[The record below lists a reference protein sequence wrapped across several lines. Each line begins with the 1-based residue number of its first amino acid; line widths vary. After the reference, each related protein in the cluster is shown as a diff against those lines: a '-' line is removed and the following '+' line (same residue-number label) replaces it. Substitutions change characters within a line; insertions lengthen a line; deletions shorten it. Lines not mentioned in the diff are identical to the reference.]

1 MKLQAFLSWWLS
13 ELAEMLPDR
22 LRPAGGTVWTV
33 EIRGD
38 MLEAGRVGRSGWQK
52 AGEAALADGEQVR
65 RLVREA
71 GNRPAIL
78 RLNPG
83 QSLCRT
89 VILPQAAEPQ
99 MRDAIAFQ
107 IDRYT
112 PFRADDVFFG
122 FTVAGRDSEGQTIQ
136 VELAV
141 APRKMVAGLV
151 ERLRGLGVETG
162 HLAVDDIA
170 IGQEAAARHATGR
183 AVLVPLILAA
193 ILAVADIAAPLV
205 RGWLELEELRAEM
218 EEAKAKAVATAALR
232 QDVDRQSRQLSFAA
246 ERRRVQPP
254 MEEVLTELTRLVP
267 DGTWATHLSI
277 DGGTVQFTG
286 TSNAANSLV
295 TALEQSALFTR
306 AAFRSPVTQDSATG
320 SEQFHLSADL
330 RARQP

>member
-1 MKLQAFLSWWLS
+1 MKIQAFLNWWLS
-13 ELAEMLPDR
+13 ELAEMLPAR
-22 LRPAGGTVWTV
+22 LRPQGGTAWTV

-38 MLEAGRVGRSGWQK
+38 MLEAGRMGRSGWQK
-52 AGEAALADGEQVR
+52 AGEAPLADAAHVKA
-65 RLVREA
+65 LVHEA

-78 RLNPG
+78 RLNPS

-99 MRDAIAFQ
+99 IRDAIAFQ

-112 PFRADDVFFG
+112 PFRTEDVFFG
-122 FTVAGRDSEGQTIQ
+122 FAVTNREDQTLE

-151 ERLRGLGVETG
+151 EMLRGLGVETG
-162 HLAVDDIA
+162 RLAVGDIA
-170 IGQEAAARHATGR
+170 IGQETAARAATGR
-183 AVLVPLILAA
+183 AALVPLAVAA
-193 ILAVADIAAPLV
+193 ILAVADIATPLV
-205 RGWLELEELRAEM
+205 RGWLELEDLRAEM
-218 EEAKAKAVATAALR
+218 EEAKAQAIATAALR
-232 QDVDRQSRQLSFAA
+232 QEVDKQTRQLSFAT

-306 AAFRSPVTQDSATG
+306 AAFRSPVTQDSASG
-320 SEQFHLSADL
+320 REQFHLSADL